1 MPSVVLF
8 TDASQAVYSKE
19 GRTGDNFLTS
29 MKNAL
34 KALANVNDERT
45 SSFPLVLE
53 GPDSGISR
61 LSAHLHLFHHQ
72 VSETLRPIYERLTFP
87 YSV

>member
-1 MPSVVLF
+1 MF
-8 TDASQAVYSKE
+8 QAVYSKE
-19 GRTGDNFLTS
+19 GRTGENFLS
-29 MKNAL
+29 SIKNAL
-34 KALANVNDERT
+34 KALADINDERT

-72 VSETLRPIYERLTFP
+72 VSTIFIIRLILP
-87 YSV
+87 ELIVDPA